1 MSCSHPLRESTMP
14 VKVNLNMKLK
24 PKLPLKRYHISVLF
38 QCHTNTAGCAL
49 EISCRSPTRRGETY
63 HHRHRKFLT
72 VSLRSQ
78 HGRKRPHQAV
88 LVRTNLQW
96 WRRVFQPVKRERIIA
111 IQVPGF
117 CPSAKN
123 SQMHHIATLLQGR
136 CLALLTNQTNCA
148 WCLAIQFVRLSD
160 TPSPKAHTSR

>member
-1 MSCSHPLRESTMP
+1 MSCSHPLRESTTP

-24 PKLPLKRYHISVLF
+24 LKLPLKRYHISVLF

-96 WRRVFQPVKRERIIA
+96 WRRVFRAERRNRTIRPYDRICTVAVTVPLVTKHNFKRPYLMRAVYRTQPHNY
-111 IQVPGF
+111 G
-117 CPSAKN
+117 
-123 SQMHHIATLLQGR
+123 
-136 CLALLTNQTNCA
+136 
-148 WCLAIQFVRLSD
+148 
-160 TPSPKAHTSR
+160 